1 MIELLSESRVA
12 GLVFEG
18 GAPEPPLPS
27 GTSPVLRVDYS
38 REAHAETERLLQQQ
52 RLAASLH
59 PALRGGAGL
68 PVAMVRLRDLEPG
81 VVLVFEVTFT
91 GPNADVE
98 ERDLI
103 AIHLE
108 TGPLRW
114 RACRRVFGRRLA
126 RVLPGFIAAAG
137 PIVQRV
143 LHERLQRLQPAFAA
157 ARRRARQREEEL
169 RAFDGSTA
177 RTLVQRGL
185 FERRHTPVMPASTA
199 DDPRDPAADGP
210 PRATIA
216 LSASSELFAVLVAV
230 HR

>member
-1 MIELLSESRVA
+1 
-12 GLVFEG
+12 
-18 GAPEPPLPS
+18 
-27 GTSPVLRVDYS
+27 LRVDYS
-38 REAHAETERLLQQQ
+38 REAHAETGRLLQQR